1 MTHYLQDELT
11 AFWSRLVPYFV
22 ILESNQQDGT
32 GPIGRVTIDT
42 DDHQAF
48 ALHTTDVK
56 PAGDTSENPTGQSAT
71 YTRFKVAGAEWG
83 PWQRETWQ

>member
-11 AFWSRLVPYFV
+11 AFWGRLAPYFV

-56 PAGDTSENPTGQSAT
+56 PEGDTSENPTGQSARARDSSGYRGSSIGNQT
-71 YTRFKVAGAEWG
+71 ALL
-83 PWQRETWQ
+83 